1 MHVAHGLTPFRFFYF
16 NIGLQD
22 KKFCRKK
29 DKAMQPH
36 YLLVN
41 ILDASG
47 SMGRLQ
53 EATIAG
59 YNQYLQ
65 SQEGKGV
72 NLVYTVTFSN
82 KTAVIR
88 ELDTLSSGLI
98 TNRDYQPN
106 GGTALYDAIGETVNR
121 IDKLL
126 NTLSTNWK
134 VIVNIITDGE
144 ENSSR
149 YFSEVDI
156 QQLIEDHQ
164 NKGWLFI
171 YAGAHNQAKQE
182 AKKMR
187 IKPENV
193 VEVKAD
199 QRGIQDSFAAFENQ
213 SRLFKKIK

>member
-47 SMGRLQ
+47 SMSHLR
-53 EATIAG
+53 EATIGG

-72 NLVYTVTFSN
+72 NLVYTVTFNS
-82 KTAVIR
+82 TTELVR
-88 ELDTLSSGLI
+88 ELDTLSSGQI
-98 TNRDYQPN
+98 THIDYQTEGN
-106 GGTALYDAIGETVNR
+106 TALYDAIGGTVNR
-121 IDKLL
+121 IDQLL
-126 NTLSTNWK
+126 KTLSPNWK
-134 VIVNIITDGE
+134 VIVNIITDGA
-144 ENSSR
+144 ENASR
-149 YFSEVDI
+149 HFSESDI
-156 QQLIEDHQ
+156 QEIIEIHQ
-164 NKGWLFI
+164 NKGWFFM

-199 QRGIQDSFAAFENQ
+199 RRGIQDSFAAFENQ
-213 SRLFKKIK
+213 STLFKKIK

>member
-1 MHVAHGLTPFRFFYF
+1 
-16 NIGLQD
+16 
-22 KKFCRKK
+22 
-29 DKAMQPH
+29 MQPH

-47 SMGRLQ
+47 SMGHLQ

-82 KTAVIR
+82 KTSVIR

-98 TNRDYQPN
+98 TNRDYQTN
-106 GGTALYDAIGETVNR
+106 GGTALYDAIGGTVR
-121 IDKLL
+121 HIDELL
-126 NTLSTNWK
+126 KSLGANWK

-149 YFSEVDI
+149 YFREADI

-199 QRGIQDSFAAFENQ
+199 RRGIQDSFAAFENQ
-213 SRLFKKIK
+213 SMLFKKIK

>member
-1 MHVAHGLTPFRFFYF
+1 MHVAHGLTPFRFLYF
-16 NIGLQD
+16 NIALED
-22 KKFCRKK
+22 KKFSRKK

-47 SMGRLQ
+47 SMSHLR
-53 EATIAG
+53 EATIGG

-72 NLVYTVTFSN
+72 NLVYTVTFNTNTSI
-82 KTAVIR
+82 IR
-88 ELDTLSSGLI
+88 ELDTLSSGQI
-98 TNRDYQPN
+98 TSTDYQTN
-106 GGTALYDAIGETVNR
+106 GGTALYDAIGGTVNR
-121 IDKLL
+121 IDQLL
-126 NTLSTNWK
+126 KSLGANWK
-134 VIVNIITDGE
+134 VIVNIITDGA
-144 ENSSR
+144 ENSSH
-149 YFSEVDI
+149 YFSEADI
-156 QQLIEDHQ
+156 QKLIEDHQ

-213 SRLFKKIK
+213 STLFKKIK

>member
-1 MHVAHGLTPFRFFYF
+1 
-16 NIGLQD
+16 
-22 KKFCRKK
+22 
-29 DKAMQPH
+29 MQPH

-82 KTAVIR
+82 KTSVIR
-88 ELDTLSSGLI
+88 KLDTLSSGLI